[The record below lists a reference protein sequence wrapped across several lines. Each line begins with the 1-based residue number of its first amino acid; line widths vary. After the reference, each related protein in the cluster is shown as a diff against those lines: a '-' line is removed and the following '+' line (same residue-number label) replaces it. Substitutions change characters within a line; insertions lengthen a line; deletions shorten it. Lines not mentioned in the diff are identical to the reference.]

1 MPVMLKNMAY
11 AIMIADTERYIL
23 IRLSNLFFIILPKGL
38 PACAGSPYL
47 SI

>member
-11 AIMIADTERYIL
+11 AIIIADTERYIL
-23 IRLSNLFFIILPKGL
+23 IRLSNLFFMILPKGL
-38 PACAGSPYL
+38 PVCAGSPYL